1 MSIKEKKEELRDKLR
16 DKLRAKIQTK
26 KVGRMSK
33 NLREKTVEDIYKK
46 IGVSESDMK
55 ALTDLSKTI
64 TTAKQK

>member
-1 MSIKEKKEELRDKLR
+1 MSIKERKEELR

-46 IGVSESDMK
+46 LGVSESDMK
-55 ALTDLSKTI
+55 ELTDLSKTI
-64 TTAKQK
+64 MTSKQK

>member
-1 MSIKEKKEELRDKLR
+1 MSIKEKKEELR

-46 IGVSESDMK
+46 LGVSESDMK
-55 ALTDLSKTI
+55 ALTDLSTTI
-64 TTAKQK
+64 TTTKQK

>member
-1 MSIKEKKEELRDKLR
+1 MSIKEKKEELR

-46 IGVSESDMK
+46 LGVSESDMK

-64 TTAKQK
+64 TTTKQK

>member
-1 MSIKEKKEELRDKLR
+1 MSIKEKKEELR

-46 IGVSESDMK
+46 LGVSESDMK

-64 TTAKQK
+64 TTKQK